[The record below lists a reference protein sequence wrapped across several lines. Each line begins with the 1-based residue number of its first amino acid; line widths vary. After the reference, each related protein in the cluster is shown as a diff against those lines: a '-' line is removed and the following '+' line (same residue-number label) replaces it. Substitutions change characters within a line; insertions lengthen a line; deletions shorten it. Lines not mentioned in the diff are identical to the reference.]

1 MRMTAKFLRKD
12 RPTLTC
18 MVQARTGERILELI
32 EKVWTAVRTLSVF
45 SLSSLNLSTEQGI
58 G

>member
-32 EKVWTAVRTLSVF
+32 EKGLDGGADAFGVQL
-45 SLSSLNLSTEQGI
+45 EQLEF
-58 G
+58 